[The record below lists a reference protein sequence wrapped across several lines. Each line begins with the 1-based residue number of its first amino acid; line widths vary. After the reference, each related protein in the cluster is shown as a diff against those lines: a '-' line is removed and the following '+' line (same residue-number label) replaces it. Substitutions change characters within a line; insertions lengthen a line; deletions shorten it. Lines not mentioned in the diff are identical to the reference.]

1 MRRLTYFIGVSI
13 DGRIAGPHDETDFF
27 PLSDA
32 YGAWLGE
39 EFPETLPTHVR
50 THLGLD
56 DAPPRHFDTVVMGRR
71 AYEPAL
77 AIGVVSPYAHLR
89 QYVVT
94 TTQQELTPEVTVV
107 REDPAG
113 LVRSLKA
120 EDSPFDV
127 CLVGGASL
135 AAAVLPEI
143 DRVVVKLYPVLAG
156 AGRPAFDAGEFSP
169 ARFDLTDVS
178 TFEGGHVVLTWDRRP
193 VASS

>member
-1 MRRLTYFIGVSI
+1 MTHPARNPNS
-13 DGRIAGPHDETDFF
+13 GPISS
-27 PLSDA
+27 L
-32 YGAWLGE
+32 L
-39 EFPETLPTHVR
+39 
-50 THLGLD
+50 
-56 DAPPRHFDTVVMGRR
+56 R
-71 AYEPAL
+71 AL
-77 AIGVVSPYAHLR
+77 
-89 QYVVT
+89 
-94 TTQQELTPEVTVV
+94 PEVTVV
-107 REDPAG
+107 REDPVG

-169 ARFDLTDVS
+169 ARFDLADVS

-193 VASS
+193 RGGPHRGFSLG